1 MTKSVL
7 TQDFDELLASEL
19 DLTPFHGKTFFVTG
33 ATGLVGSLVL
43 RFLAY
48 ANEQC
53 NLDLKLLAL
62 VRNKAK
68 AEKLYADFPNAPLK
82 FVVAELGHGELFLP
96 GKIDYIVHA
105 AAVTGSKQMI
115 ADPVGTI
122 RTALWGTDEVLKA
135 ALANQA
141 EAMVYLSSMEVYGQP
156 KATGQTTEE
165 DLGYVDLTNV
175 RSSYPEGK
183 RMSELL
189 CNSYAEQY
197 GLRVVTARLAQV
209 FGAGVLPSENRVFAQ
224 FARSAMQGEDIVL
237 HTTGQSEG
245 NYVYAMDAVKAILL
259 LLQKGEAKQAYNV
272 ANEAS
277 HLTIKAMA
285 EMVQQEF
292 GAPDAK
298 VVIDIPKED
307 MGYAPDV
314 KLWLSS
320 QKLQRLG
327 WQPTVGLKESY
338 ARLIQWLEE
347 QASE

>member
-1 MTKSVL
+1 MLFIRKYEITIVL
-7 TQDFDELLASEL
+7 YSSLLCRMWY
-19 DLTPFHGKTFFVTG
+19 VTE
-33 ATGLVGSLVL
+33 TCYRWVG
-43 RFLAY
+43 
-48 ANEQC
+48 
-53 NLDLKLLAL
+53 
-62 VRNKAK
+62 
-68 AEKLYADFPNAPLK
+68 PT
-82 FVVAELGHGELFLP
+82 
-96 GKIDYIVHA
+96 GKINYIMYVRMLQ
-105 AAVTGSKQMI
+105 VSNRWLPIWMTLL
-115 ADPVGTI
+115 V
-122 RTALWGTDEVLKA
+122 TDEVLQA
-135 ALANQA
+135 ALANQV

-156 KATGQTTEE
+156 KATCQTTEE

-277 HLTIKAMA
+277 HLMIKAMA

-298 VVIDIPKED
+298 VVIDIPKEN

-338 ARLIQWLEE
+338 ARLIQWLKE